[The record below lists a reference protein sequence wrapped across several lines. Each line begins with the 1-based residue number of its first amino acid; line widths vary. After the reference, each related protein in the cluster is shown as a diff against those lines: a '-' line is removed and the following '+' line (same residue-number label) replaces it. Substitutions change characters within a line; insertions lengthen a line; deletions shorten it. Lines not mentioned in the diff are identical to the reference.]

1 MGSEGLVTAS
11 AIPYILVLLML
22 VGTARSD
29 FQQDRTECA
38 DQLVGLATCLPYV
51 GGDAKAP
58 TIDCCSGLK
67 QVLDKSVKCLCVLIK
82 DRDNPDLGIKF
93 NVSLVAKLPSLCHA
107 PVNVTNCIDILHLPA
122 GSPDAKVF
130 AGFANITGGSVAAP
144 VASANS
150 TGGKSS
156 TAAEKSGAE
165 RPANRWL
172 VAAEVLCGLLL
183 WTFTSFGV

>member
-1 MGSEGLVTAS
+1 MGSEGVVTAS

-38 DQLVGLATCLPYV
+38 DQLV
-51 GGDAKAP
+51 
-58 TIDCCSGLK
+58 
-67 QVLDKSVKCLCVLIK
+67 

-130 AGFANITGGSVAAP
+130 AGFANLTGGSVAAP
-144 VASANS
+144 VASALLIPCLFSLKANS

-183 WTFTSFGV
+183 WTFKSFGV

>member
-1 MGSEGLVTAS
+1 VSFRFFQGQTLLSQKMGSEGLVTAS
-11 AIPYILVLLML
+11 AIPCILVLLML

-107 PVNVTNCIDILHLPA
+107 PVNVTNCI
-122 GSPDAKVF
+122 
-130 AGFANITGGSVAAP
+130 
-144 VASANS
+144 
-150 TGGKSS
+150 GKS
-156 TAAEKSGAE
+156 TRTHGYCPLK
-165 RPANRWL
+165 
-172 VAAEVLCGLLL
+172 
-183 WTFTSFGV
+183 